1 MIIQLSYISTNSQN
15 ITIVSLTKVWL
26 QPGSTSFLTP
36 TSNPVYFCTQ
46 IGRIIIFF
54 VHNLYCRTPSFY
66 FIITKQKLRAKQQNK
81 KPCSSDIH
89 RDHYRYQPLHLQTS
103 PPHLLILMSDPTDPM
118 KILVLKLVHSFFS
131 PCELQWF
138 FLEPKTPLWI
148 VQYSYQFS
156 YFLIINHQWPSLSP
170 THDISDTQFQGHISE
185 FVIIK
190 LTNAKILKACIPFYH
205 NNFLTILYTYS
216 GISA

>member
-1 MIIQLSYISTNSQN
+1 MIIQLSYISTSSQN

-26 QPGSTSFLTP
+26 QPGTTSFLTP

-54 VHNLYCRTPSFY
+54 VHNLYFRTPSFY
-66 FIITKQKLRAKQQNK
+66 FIITKQKLRAIKQNK
-81 KPCSSDIH
+81 KTLLIWYSQRSLEIPASSSTDF
-89 RDHYRYQPLHLQTS
+89 PTS
-103 PPHLLILMSDPTDPM
+103 PLDFNDPM
-118 KILVLKLVHSFFS
+118 KILVLKRVHSCFFS
-131 PCELQWF
+131 PLWTPLEL
-138 FLEPKTPLWI
+138 KTPLWI
-148 VQYSYQFS
+148 VQYSYQFI
-156 YFLIINHQWPSLSP
+156 YFLTINHQWPSLSP

-185 FVIIK
+185 FVITK

-205 NNFLTILYTYS
+205 NNFLSILYTYS